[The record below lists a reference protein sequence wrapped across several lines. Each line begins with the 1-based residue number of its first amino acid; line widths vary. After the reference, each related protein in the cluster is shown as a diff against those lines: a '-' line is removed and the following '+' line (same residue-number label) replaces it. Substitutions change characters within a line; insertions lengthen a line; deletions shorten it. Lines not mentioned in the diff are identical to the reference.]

1 MGIVKRLRAFFTR
14 SPTATQLKMVTEQ
27 GNGFF
32 TFDKAIYKS
41 DVVRG
46 LIRPNVRAIGKAKL
60 QHIRIGTNQK
70 GEKVTL
76 TNPDPYI
83 RAILEYPNQL
93 MGMQQLL
100 EKMAVQ
106 LRLNSNAFAL
116 VMRDESGIPVSIFPL
131 IADLVEAKYATDGR
145 LFLTFHMKGKQFT
158 FNYNDIIH
166 LRVDYNDNDIFG
178 TPPWD
183 ALLPLMEIVQTT
195 DQSIV
200 QAVKNSAVIR
210 WLLKFTTSLRQE
222 DIDKQVKA
230 FADAF
235 LNASHGTG
243 VAGVDTKAEAVQ
255 VSPNDYVPNASLQ
268 GRTMDRYYSF
278 FNTNEKIVKSNFTE
292 DEWISYYESQ
302 VEPDLLQIAA
312 QFTKALFNPRQRAYG
327 NRIFADANNLMY
339 ASMQTK
345 LALQAMVDRGA
356 MSPNEWREVLNMA
369 PAPGGDQMIRRL
381 DTQPT
386 EQNARKED
394 T

>member
-32 TFDKAIYKS
+32 TFDKTIYKS

-60 QHIRIGTNQK
+60 QHIRTGTNEN
-70 GEKVTL
+70 GEKVTII
-76 TNPDPYI
+76 NPDPYI

-116 VMRDESGIPVSIFPL
+116 VMRDENGIPVSIFPL

-145 LFLTFHMKGKQFT
+145 LFLTFHMRGKQFT
-158 FNYNDIIH
+158 FDYNDIIH

-183 ALLPLMEIVQTT
+183 ALFPLMEIVQTT

-210 WLLKFTTSLRQE
+210 WLLKFTQALRQE
-222 DIDKQVKA
+222 DIDKQVKD

-235 LNASHGTG
+235 LNTNNGTG
-243 VAGVDTKAEAVQ
+243 VAGVDSKAEAVQ
-255 VSPNDYVPNASLQ
+255 VTPNDYVPNASLQ
-268 GRTMDRYYSF
+268 ARTMDRYYSF

-369 PAPGGDQMIRRL
+369 PVPGGDQMIRRL

-386 EQNARKED
+386 EQKTQKEGP
-394 T
+394 